1 MNNKLNE
8 LFRWSVYY
16 TLDVVSRGIN
26 FISRLFGM
34 GADVDLGLN
43 WLVWWEARRV
53 EREIRDTESK
63 KVTKQREAD
72 NKIQEARKDLDS
84 YGKDIQDEQ

>member
-16 TLDVVSRGIN
+16 TLDVVSRVIN
-26 FISRLFGM
+26 FISRLLGM

-63 KVTKQREAD
+63 RVTKQREAD